1 MSMIGVGVKNICYSW
16 REPEFGSHNLHSGS
30 QPFATP
36 ILGYPTPFS
45 DLYRCQAHMWYTY
58 IHAGK
63 ILIYRNKVSKSQK
76 KQQQQNHNY
85 PEIGNRKISS
95 GKNVPM
101 GIRIEGAVGNQ
112 DCVHLD
118 WGCSGNQD
126 PVHLDWG
133 HDGESG
139 PCASGLRVQWYV

>member
-1 MSMIGVGVKNICYSW
+1 MIGVGVKNICYSW

-76 KQQQQNHNY
+76 KNNNNKTIITQKLETEKSHLVRMC
-85 PEIGNRKISS
+85 PWES
-95 GKNVPM
+95 GLKVQWATRTVCIWIEVAV
-101 GIRIEGAVGNQ
+101 GIRTLCISIEGTMGNQ
-112 DCVHLD
+112 DRVHLD
-118 WGCSGNQD
+118 
-126 PVHLDWG
+126 
-133 HDGESG
+133 
-139 PCASGLRVQWYV
+139 